1 MLKASYQTPVLRIN
15 NGVEEEIMDTIATEI
30 AFTLK
35 VNDQVLVSLLC
46 SPEELDAM
54 AVGFLLSEGM
64 LSSRESLGEV
74 TVDEKNAVVNVQIN
88 GAPTDWSQLFNKKT
102 ITSGCGQG
110 VTFSNSDSLPSL
122 TKRGPIHLSCA
133 RIFELLRQFS
143 RSSELYQQTGGVHS
157 AALADGDKLLLFA
170 EDIGRH
176 NAVDKL
182 IGKAF
187 LTGVDL
193 QDKILL
199 SSGRISGEIM
209 TKVIRNRI
217 PILITRTAPT
227 CMSIAHAEE
236 HGVTM
241 IGFARGRRLNIYTHP
256 LGLILDDVR
265 PAFQETE
272 ENLTAATSQGGL
284 YV

>member
-1 MLKASYQTPVLRIN
+1 MSLKASYQAPVIRVTD
-15 NGVEEEIMDTIATEI
+15 GVEEEILDTIATEI

-46 SPEELDAM
+46 SPAELDAM
-54 AVGFLLSEGM
+54 AVGFLLSEGIIM
-64 LSSRESLGEV
+64 NRQALVGIR
-74 TVDEKNAVVNVQIN
+74 VDEQRAEVHVQLDKMP
-88 GAPTDWSQLFNKKT
+88 ADWDVMFNKKT

-110 VTFSNSDSLPSL
+110 VTYSNTDTLATL
-122 TKRGPIHLSCA
+122 A
-133 RIFELLRQFS
+133 RRKPFRISSAKIFELLKQFA

-157 AALADGDKLLLFA
+157 AALADGEEIVLFA

-187 LTGVDL
+187 LQGMELD
-193 QDKILL
+193 DKLLL

-209 TKVIRNRI
+209 TKVIRNQI
-217 PILITRTAPT
+217 PVLITRTAPT

-265 PAFQETE
+265 
-272 ENLTAATSQGGL
+272 
-284 YV
+284 